1 MTALERWTEHE
12 SAYCESGLCEWSTL
26 QHLTALR
33 EVVAELRTAG
43 LQLAADSA
51 TESVMKDAEIERLRA
66 AINDLVAL
74 IKEVDAEAN
83 NVQLD
88 IARVLRRHHMDA

>member
-26 QHLTALR
+26 RHITALR

-51 TESVMKDAEIERLRA
+51 TESAMKDAEIERLRA
-66 AINDLVAL
+66 ALEWVRDDTELWDAPVVLKAL
-74 IKEVDAEAN
+74 EGGNGA
-83 NVQLD
+83 
-88 IARVLRRHHMDA
+88 